1 MIPREVLQKVRRI
14 EIRTRSVVDS
24 VLSGEYHSV
33 FKGRGMEFSE
43 VRPYVEGDDIR
54 NIDWN
59 VTARMN
65 SLFVKKHV
73 EERELTVM
81 LLVDA
86 SASGSFG
93 SINTF
98 KGEMGVELCA
108 LLAFSAIK
116 NNDRVGLIIFTSGV
130 ERYIPPQKGKNHVLR
145 VIRELLFFEPR
156 EKGTNVGEAL
166 SFLNRVQR
174 RKAVV
179 FLVSDFF
186 SPPFVK
192 PLRVAAKRHDLIA
205 LTLRD
210 PRESEMP
217 DIGLIELEDA
227 ESGSTLLVDSSSKEF
242 RNRYSKEMEQRAA
255 AVSRSFAANGVDE
268 VRVSTATD
276 YAEPL
281 VKFFRKR
288 EKTIR

>member
-14 EIRTRSVVDS
+14 EIRTRSVVNS

-166 SFLNRVQR
+166 SFLNRVQH

-242 RNRYSKEMEQRAA
+242 RKHYTKEMEQRAA
-255 AVSRSFAANGVDE
+255 AVSRNFTANGVDE

-276 YAEPL
+276 YVEPL

>member
-1 MIPREVLQKVRRI
+1 M
-14 EIRTRSVVDS
+14 
-24 VLSGEYHSV
+24 
-33 FKGRGMEFSE
+33 
-43 VRPYVEGDDIR
+43 
-54 NIDWN
+54 
-59 VTARMN
+59 
-65 SLFVKKHV
+65 
-73 EERELTVM
+73 
-81 LLVDA
+81 
-86 SASGSFG
+86 
-93 SINTF
+93 
-98 KGEMGVELCA
+98 
-108 LLAFSAIK
+108 
-116 NNDRVGLIIFTSGV
+116 
-130 ERYIPPQKGKNHVLR
+130 
-145 VIRELLFFEPR
+145 
-156 EKGTNVGEAL
+156 GEAL
-166 SFLNRVQR
+166 SFLNRVQH

-242 RNRYSKEMEQRAA
+242 RKHYTKEMEQRAA
-255 AVSRSFAANGVDE
+255 AVSRNFTANGVDE

-276 YAEPL
+276 YVEPL